1 MPRDAEELRT
11 DQLQRPTQAYIKKPV
26 ASSRGRGISVVPN
39 ISALKLSSLQ
49 DVLLQRYID
58 PPYLVNGLKFD
69 LRVYVAVTSLEP
81 LRLQN
86 ARPLRMS
93 AGHLCTTPR
102 CDCSPRKLHFI

>member
-39 ISALKLSSLQ
+39 ISTLKLSSLQ

-81 LRLQN
+81 LRVYVYKEGE
-86 ARPLRMS
+86 LR
-93 AGHLCTTPR
+93 GWYRGRTGTLPTPA
-102 CDCSPRKLHFI
+102 CA